1 MLARSPDMMRL
12 LTDTTDQQDV
22 RELHLRN
29 PAGQFRR
36 LNNLDLPGNLLVLS
50 IGRNGEIIIP
60 HGNTQVELGDRL
72 TILGNIED
80 LLEAERWLESTRAV

>member
-1 MLARSPDMMRL
+1 
-12 LTDTTDQQDV
+12 
-22 RELHLRN
+22 LHN

-80 LLEAERWLESTRAV
+80 LLEAERWLESSRAV